1 MDYSSDSITAHVF
14 HYFTNDKRSDANLE
28 NTAVLVSECEEMCSS
43 LRKRQRKMRVF
54 KVFRKCA
61 LSGGKKKKSPFES
74 FTCRSFPLDGWA
86 VQRAVSLRTVVAS
99 VVLHE
104 WQTAHTEHLLTGRC
118 SYSPLCFKVQSESHW
133 TTCTWPVRACWTFQ
147 ANKVTRNM
155 SLDSS
160 DWHRIWQ
167 LQE

>member
-28 NTAVLVSECEEMCSS
+28 NTAVLVSEWEEMRSS
-43 LRKRQRKMRVF
+43 LGKRQRKWEFLKSLENVPS
-54 KVFRKCA
+54 VEE
-61 LSGGKKKKSPFES
+61 KKRPFES

-86 VQRAVSLRTVVAS
+86 VQRAVSLQTVVAS
-99 VVLHE
+99 IILHE
-104 WQTAHTEHLLTGRC
+104 WQTAYLTEHLWTGRC
-118 SYSPLCFKVQSESHW
+118 SCSPPCFKVQSESHW

-160 DWHRIWQ
+160 DWHRHWQ